1 MFSLPFKLLNFFQCC
16 SINVLN
22 NLEEIIEKKTYCGT
36 AHHGLDVKKSNVIS
50 KSHSQQGQVVSDVVF
65 GKFTFLVL
73 LALAWQQ
80 PGHEQFAPQAAA
92 GGEARNL

>member
-16 SINVLN
+16 SINVFN
-22 NLEEIIEKKTYCGT
+22 NLEEIIEKTYCAT

-50 KSHSQQGQVVSDVVF
+50 KSHSQQGEVVL

>member
-22 NLEEIIEKKTYCGT
+22 NLEEIIEEETYCGT

-50 KSHSQQGQVVSDVVF
+50 KSHSQQGEVVF

-80 PGHEQFAPQAAA
+80 PGHEQFTPQAAA